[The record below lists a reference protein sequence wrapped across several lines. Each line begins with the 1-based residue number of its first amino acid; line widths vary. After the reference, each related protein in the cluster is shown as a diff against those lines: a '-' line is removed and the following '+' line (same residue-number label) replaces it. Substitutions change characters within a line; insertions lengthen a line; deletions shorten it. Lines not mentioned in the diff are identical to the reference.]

1 MPQPGKPL
9 VIENRNCLNK
19 TITKQLQIPREKDF
33 QRSNIITHEYGT
45 RRIILW

>member
-1 MPQPGKPL
+1 MPHPGKPF
-9 VIENRNCLNK
+9 VIKYKVTANTKNK
-19 TITKQLQIPREKDF
+19 AVTKHPREKDF